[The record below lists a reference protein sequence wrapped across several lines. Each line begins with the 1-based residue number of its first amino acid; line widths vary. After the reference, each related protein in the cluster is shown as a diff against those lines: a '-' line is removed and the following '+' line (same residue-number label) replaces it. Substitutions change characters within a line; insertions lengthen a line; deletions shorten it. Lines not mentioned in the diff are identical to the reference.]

1 MNLKSQRTSEFRQ
14 GSGVVRTPGAASDE
28 YFSKQFAEEFRKQI
42 QAEEALRRLQEKP
55 LTFLHRIVPGQ
66 ISQLSKEAGKENG

>member
-1 MNLKSQRTSEFRQ
+1 MNLKSQKTSELL
-14 GSGVVRTPGAASDE
+14 TANAA
-28 YFSKQFAEEFRKQI
+28 FHTRQFAEEFRKQT

-66 ISQLSKEAGKENG
+66 MSKLSKEMGKKNG